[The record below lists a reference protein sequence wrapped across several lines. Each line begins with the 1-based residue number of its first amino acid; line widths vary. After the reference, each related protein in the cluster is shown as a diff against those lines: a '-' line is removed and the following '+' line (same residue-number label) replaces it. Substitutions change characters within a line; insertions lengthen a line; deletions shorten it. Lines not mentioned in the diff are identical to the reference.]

1 MYIYTGNLTI
11 NWNHSTGKVIK
22 FVWEKKS
29 VEFNLFQKMKNPV
42 SLTIKYQAPKL

>member
-29 VEFNLFQKMKNPV
+29 VEFILENKKPV
-42 SLTIKYQAPKL
+42 GLTIKYQAPKL

>member
-22 FVWEKKS
+22 FVWEKKF
-29 VEFNLFQKMKNPV
+29 VEFILENKNPV